1 MELPITVVPGTN
13 PPIFRWTQTTA
24 TPIGQRKVEHEGS
37 LPATIETELVHLIGI
52 TKQLMFDNA
61 ALRGE
66 IAGMQERAKKATT
79 VVETSPQPTSKR
91 SK

>member
-1 MELPITVVPGTN
+1 M
-13 PPIFRWTQTTA
+13 
-24 TPIGQRKVEHEGS
+24 
-37 LPATIETELVHLIGI
+37 PATIETELVHLIGI